1 MAYYLMLNRRDD
13 WGQLHSYRYG
23 KVYKDMKQAISR
35 CRKIMDSYVLDQ
47 KNICIFINTSETRAT
62 SLSGVAKRMV
72 KPFSD
77 LSPVSSD
84 SSDFV

>member
-47 KNICIFINTSETRAT
+47 KNVCIFINTSQ
-62 SLSGVAKRMV
+62 SRMV
-72 KPFSD
+72 KPIS
-77 LSPVSSD
+77 SPSPISSD
-84 SSDFV
+84 SNNFL

>member
-62 SLSGVAKRMV
+62 SLSGDAKRMV
-72 KPFSD
+72 KPIS
-77 LSPVSSD
+77 SPSPISSD
-84 SSDFV
+84 SSDFL